1 MPVGRILIMPTYDY
15 ECPGDG
21 EVIEFTLPFDH
32 EAPLC
37 ACGDTMRRV
46 FNAVPVKFNGSG
58 FYSTGG

>member
-1 MPVGRILIMPTYDY
+1 MPTYDY
-15 ECPGDG
+15 ECPTDG

-37 ACGDTMRRV
+37 PCGALMRRV
-46 FNAVPVKFNGSG
+46 FNPVPVKFNGPG

>member
-1 MPVGRILIMPTYDY
+1 MPTYDY

-37 ACGDTMRRV
+37 PCGGPMRRV
-46 FNAVPVKFNGSG
+46 FTAVPVKFNGSG